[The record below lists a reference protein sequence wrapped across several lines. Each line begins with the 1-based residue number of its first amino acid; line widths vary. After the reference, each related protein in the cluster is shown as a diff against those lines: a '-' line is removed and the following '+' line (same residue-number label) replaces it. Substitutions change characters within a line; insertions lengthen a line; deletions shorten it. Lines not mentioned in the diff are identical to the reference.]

1 MKLGK
6 MRIGF
11 AQEKSKVAP
20 KDYPAW
26 LQQFQLDANIDS
38 LDWIK
43 SLSEQRV
50 KWAQTLEDHLHRTF
64 HSIKDLSLI
73 AFGIGAFLI
82 LVPFSLYFF
91 SPPRDANLLWFSGL
105 GIGETVA
112 VLLYRPMQRMQN
124 AISDMAQA
132 IMILNSWATE
142 LSMALVDMKVD
153 KDGEMERV
161 SKWMSKITERH
172 LQWFQSFTESK
183 VREGSE
189 RVEGGGEA
197 GKIENAAG
205 LAKKQ

>member
-1 MKLGK
+1 

-11 AQEKSKVAP
+11 AQGKFEVAP
-20 KDYPAW
+20 EDYPAW
-26 LQQFQLDANIDS
+26 LQRFQVNANTEA
-38 LDWIK
+38 LKGIK
-43 SLSEQRV
+43 DLSERRV
-50 KWAQTLEDHLHRTF
+50 NWAQKLEDHLDRTF

-91 SPPRDANLLWFSGL
+91 SPSRDANLLWFSGL

-142 LSMALVDMKVD
+142 LSMVLFDMKLDKVD
-153 KDGEMERV
+153 EMERV
-161 SKWMSKITERH
+161 SKLMGKITERH

-183 VREGSE
+183 VRERSE
-189 RVEGGGEA
+189 LVEEEAGGA
-197 GKIENAAG
+197 GKIENIAT
-205 LAKKQ
+205 LAKK